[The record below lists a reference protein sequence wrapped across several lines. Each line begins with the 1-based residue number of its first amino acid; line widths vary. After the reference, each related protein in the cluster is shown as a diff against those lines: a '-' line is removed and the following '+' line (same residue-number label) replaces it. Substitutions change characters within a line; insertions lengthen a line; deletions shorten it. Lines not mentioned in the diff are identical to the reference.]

1 MDQDFEIIDMDELSL
16 VNHIQHHDMGDNRY
30 DIEGIAD
37 IDDGDG
43 DDDKASETSS
53 VETISIF
60 VGIPANW
67 QCLLF
72 WTSFLSFSTLAI
84 CLYSTGYTVPGTI
97 LLSFSVLLGL
107 GVLVKY
113 GCGICFGEMRKNM
126 YYQRRQG
133 ILNWLMRFGHQF

>member
-1 MDQDFEIIDMDELSL
+1 MDQDFVIIDMDELSL
-16 VNHIQHHDMGDNRY
+16 VNHLQHHDMGDDSY
-30 DIEGIAD
+30 DNAGMA
-37 IDDGDG
+37 DGDG

-53 VETISIF
+53 VETVSIF
-60 VGIPANW
+60 FGIPAKW

-113 GCGICFGEMRKNM
+113 GCGIWIGKMRKNM